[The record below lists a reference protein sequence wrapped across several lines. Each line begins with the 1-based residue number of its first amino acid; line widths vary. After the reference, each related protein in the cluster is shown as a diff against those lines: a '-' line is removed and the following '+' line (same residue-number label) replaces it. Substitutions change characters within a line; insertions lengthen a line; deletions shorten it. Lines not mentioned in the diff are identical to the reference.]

1 MSKGNWLE
9 IEEGGLKMWGS
20 NWIGSVWNF
29 NWIENAGEH
38 LKIAVRVKDDTD
50 IK

>member
-9 IEEGGLKMWGS
+9 KGEMWGS

-38 LKIAVRVKDDTD
+38 LKIAVRIKDDTD
-50 IK
+50 I

>member
-1 MSKGNWLE
+1 MSKGNRL
-9 IEEGGLKMWGS
+9 EEGEMWGS

-38 LKIAVRVKDDTD
+38 LKIAVRIKDDTD
-50 IK
+50 I